1 MIQNNPVTTE
11 DIKLAQMIFWTENW
25 GFERQDKKAKANPCY
40 WKRSQKIL
48 SNLNTILHYAS
59 KESGLS
65 FVTNVS
71 PTLYFHSTICTAILQ
86 KFFLQH

>member
-40 WKRSQKIL
+40 
-48 SNLNTILHYAS
+48 
-59 KESGLS
+59 
-65 FVTNVS
+65 
-71 PTLYFHSTICTAILQ
+71 
-86 KFFLQH
+86 